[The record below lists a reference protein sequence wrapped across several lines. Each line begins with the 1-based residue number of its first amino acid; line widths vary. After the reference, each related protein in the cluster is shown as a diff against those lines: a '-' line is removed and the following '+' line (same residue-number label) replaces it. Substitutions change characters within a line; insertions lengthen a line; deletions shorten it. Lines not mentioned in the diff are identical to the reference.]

1 MNKKIL
7 LRIWR
12 AGLLLGIL
20 IFAGWINPFYVF
32 AIAMLYYIVV
42 VMSYSLFGV
51 LLFVSF
57 FMIVGNGLMYIS
69 TFNNKPLED
78 FKEGLEM
85 LSYVLVAPFSIVY
98 SYVMDEGYGEYE
110 I

>member
-1 MNKKIL
+1 
-7 LRIWR
+7 
-12 AGLLLGIL
+12 
-20 IFAGWINPFYVF
+20 
-32 AIAMLYYIVV
+32 
-42 VMSYSLFGV
+42 
-51 LLFVSF
+51 
-57 FMIVGNGLMYIS
+57 MIVGNGLMYIS

-98 SYVMDEGYGEYE
+98 SYVMDEGYCEYE